1 MSAVK
6 FKKVFSEMLE
16 ENKELF
22 DRFKVIHDKFAAD
35 KSVRKEF
42 NKQGEEVIAVMRRY
56 ESILCGRSEG
66 SGYGN
71 YSHKL
76 ADKFWSEIRKTFS
89 EIDEIGV
96 EVE

>member
-6 FKKVFSEMLE
+6 FKKVFSEMMA
-16 ENKELF
+16 ENEALF
-22 DRFKVIHDKFAAD
+22 KKFQVIHDKFAKD
-35 KSVRKEF
+35 KSLRPEF
-42 NKQGEEVIAVMRRY
+42 NRQGEEVIAVMRRY